1 LNGLPDALPEGT
13 RYTSHGVEIELL
25 GPSTRRTD
33 GTYTVPARRY
43 VTTGHVSP
51 APVENAGFRQ
61 SLDLCGAVVT
71 LPEPVKLDPYVEHRK
86 KIGDDK

>member
-1 LNGLPDALPEGT
+1 MTTLPTGT

-33 GTYTVPARRY
+33 GTYTVPRRRY
-43 VTTGHVSP
+43 VATGVVSD
-51 APVENAGFRQ
+51 APVENAFFWQ
-61 SLDLCGAVVT
+61 SLELCGAAVV